1 MNQRFF
7 VRFSVKFLTK
17 CHSFS
22 VSIETSEPFS
32 FSRHCLLA
40 TLQLSFLLWIVYL
53 VQTVTNVYGKPT
65 DKREKRQTRQND
77 LFIYLSIVEIKRS
90 YTEGKLNEK
99 LRHKKVSTSAMV
111 QWELGKWI
119 VNLQDRS
126 LHESKDIWG
135 EASTFPSPSVPC
147 LMI

>member
-22 VSIETSEPFS
+22 VSIETSEPFP

-40 TLQLSFLLWIVYL
+40 TLQLSVLSWIVYL

-77 LFIYLSIVEIKRS
+77 LFTYLSIVEIKRS

-99 LRHKKVSTSAMV
+99 LRHTRKFLHPPWCSGNWVSELWICKIGHYTSQKTFAGRHPPS
-111 QWELGKWI
+111 LP
-119 VNLQDRS
+119 LQS
-126 LHESKDIWG
+126 H
-135 EASTFPSPSVPC
+135 V
-147 LMI
+147 